1 WLFTSVFFL
10 GAFLA
15 GLGGATQIPREP
27 AQLMLDLTVISDAF
41 VVVVVGGVGSIGGA
55 FLAALLIA
63 QAKAFCIGIGD
74 VEFLGTVF
82 SFSKFTLV
90 VEFVI
95 MAIVLV
101 VRPWGLLGKPH
112 AVQRGA
118 AMVQPPLHPLNQ
130 RFWLTVS
137 AILAIL
143 VLMPL
148 IADDYLL
155 VLLVDIAVFTVFAAT
170 LHFLMGPSGMVSFG
184 HAAYF
189 GLGCYGAALVFLKFH
204 LPMELALFAGP

>member
-15 GLGGATQIPREP
+15 GLGGAIQIPREP

-41 VVVVVGGVGSIGGA
+41 VVVVVGGMGSIGGA

-74 VEFLGTVF
+74 VAVFGTVF

-95 MAIVLV
+95 MATVLV

-118 AMVQPPLHPLNQ
+118 GMIQPPLHPLTR
-130 RFWLTVS
+130 RFWLV
-137 AILAIL
+137 A
-143 VLMPL
+143 
-148 IADDYLL
+148 
-155 VLLVDIAVFTVFAAT
+155 
-170 LHFLMGPSGMVSFG
+170 
-184 HAAYF
+184 F
-189 GLGCYGAALVFLKFH
+189 GLL
-204 LPMELALFAGP
+204 